1 MPGRVIT
8 ASLTQAQLEQAGT
21 ALGRIHAAFAGLPA
35 SNGPAPQVTRW
46 RTIDVDGLSAAI
58 SKLLAVIDQ
67 RAARGETAAFDT
79 EAARTLAE
87 RRGMLGRIPGLL
99 GELPE
104 LTAQV
109 LHGDYSPVNLL
120 FDGGRLSAVLD
131 FRPPDPFLVAYDLGR
146 MAFYPSI
153 VVSDP
158 QWMNAAR
165 TLITAYQDARRV
177 AAADIRACARVALL
191 QLLGSLYGVRQHYL
205 KPGLFQD
212 DLDEFWLL
220 RHRAAG
226 ILLRHLAD
234 TDALAAAPAR
244 R

>member
-1 MPGRVIT
+1 L
-8 ASLTQAQLEQAGT
+8 SSAGT

-67 RAARGETAAFDT
+67 RAACSETAAFDT

-87 RRGMLGRIPGLL
+87 RRGMLGRIPALL

-109 LHGDYSPVNLL
+109 LHGDHSPVNLL

-165 TLITAYQDARRV
+165 TLITRLPGRQ
-177 AAADIRACARVALL
+177 ACRGGRHPGLRRVALL
-191 QLLGSLYGVRQHYL
+191 ELLGSLYGVRQHYP

-234 TDALAAAPAR
+234 TDALLHALAAAPAR